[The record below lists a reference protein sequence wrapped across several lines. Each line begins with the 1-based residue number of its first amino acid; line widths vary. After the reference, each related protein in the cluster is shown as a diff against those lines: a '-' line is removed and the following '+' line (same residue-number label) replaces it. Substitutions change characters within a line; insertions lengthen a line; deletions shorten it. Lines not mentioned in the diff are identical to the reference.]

1 MTDREIEVFIDLPG
15 AAPGEPSGRTERV
28 GTLWTRTARGRESA
42 SFRYH
47 PDWLASPRRFALEPA
62 MQVGE
67 GDFVPSRRR
76 AIFGSLG
83 DSAPDTW
90 GRRLMQRAERRA
102 AAREGRAVRTLTQAD
117 YLLGVSDV
125 SRLGALRLREAGR
138 DAFQAV
144 SGPHTV
150 PPLVEL
156 PRLLAT
162 TDRLHRGE
170 ESEEDVRL
178 LFAPGSSL
186 GGARPKASV
195 RDSRDRLWIAKLAKP
210 DDDYSI
216 ERWEAVAMDLAAR
229 AGIRVPE
236 HDLVDIAGRP
246 ALLTKRFD
254 RLDDPSG
261 EGVQQRV
268 PFLSALAMLDLEDGE
283 RSSYP
288 EIVDALR
295 PSGGG
300 TGADAA
306 ELYRRVVFNVLVSN
320 VDDHLRNHGFLWQG
334 QSGWRLS
341 PAFDLNPVPQ
351 DVRPRILSTNI
362 DVTDGTC
369 SLDLVRS
376 TAPYYGLSPAQAAEE
391 IDRVAEAA
399 SGWREAARRR
409 GAPAAEIARMESAFE
424 HEDMAAARTIS
435 HGSRA
440 PAPTLQASGDPA
452 ASAPL
457 AMDRS
462 DAESVALQRDR
473 LAGLG
478 DRDLDLL
485 ARETATA
492 FATAARLPARRS
504 LAAGWHMIAEEARRR
519 GLEGSAFAPDRSA
532 GALVSPA
539 LRRILE
545 GAPPALG
552 RGRRDGGFE
561 M

>member
-15 AAPGEPSGRTERV
+15 TAPGEPSGRTERV

-102 AAREGRAVRTLTQAD
+102 AEREGRAVRTLTQAD

-125 SRLGALRLREAGR
+125 SRLGALRLREAGQ

-195 RDSRDRLWIAKLAKP
+195 RDSRNRLWIAKLAKP

-254 RLDDPSG
+254 RFDGPSG
-261 EGVQQRV
+261 RGAQQRV

-295 PSGGG
+295 PDRYSESE
-300 TGADAA
+300 TSTTCLNAT
-306 ELYRRVVFNVLVSN
+306 E
-320 VDDHLRNHGFLWQG
+320 QG
-334 QSGWRLS
+334 LPIPDNWRS
-341 PAFDLNPVPQ
+341 PANMDQYAADGSARHSYSQCKRSLSAPIPSGTSTRYS
-351 DVRPRILSTNI
+351 RPNILW
-362 DVTDGTC
+362 
-369 SLDLVRS
+369 
-376 TAPYYGLSPAQAAEE
+376 
-391 IDRVAEAA
+391 RVA
-399 SGWREAARRR
+399 
-409 GAPAAEIARMESAFE
+409 PV
-424 HEDMAAARTIS
+424 RTRPIGEPS
-435 HGSRA
+435 
-440 PAPTLQASGDPA
+440 
-452 ASAPL
+452 
-457 AMDRS
+457 
-462 DAESVALQRDR
+462 
-473 LAGLG
+473 
-478 DRDLDLL
+478 
-485 ARETATA
+485 
-492 FATAARLPARRS
+492 
-504 LAAGWHMIAEEARRR
+504 
-519 GLEGSAFAPDRSA
+519 
-532 GALVSPA
+532 
-539 LRRILE
+539 
-545 GAPPALG
+545 
-552 RGRRDGGFE
+552 
-561 M
+561 